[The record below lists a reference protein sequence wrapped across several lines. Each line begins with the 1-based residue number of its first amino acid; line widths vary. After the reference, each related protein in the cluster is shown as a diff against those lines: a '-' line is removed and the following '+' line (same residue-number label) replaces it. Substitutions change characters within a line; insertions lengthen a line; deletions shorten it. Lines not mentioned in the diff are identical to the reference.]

1 MLKAFFKLLKI
12 LGFLLVFEMK
22 LFKSRIEILGVC
34 VCPFICRAILKIFKV
49 SVYMDYYSV
58 TCHTPPKGVLYSSTL
73 LLKKKFLV
81 YFVSGCV
88 PVCFMY
94 VCMYITSRK
103 CLWRLEEDI
112 GSLRLEL

>member
-1 MLKAFFKLLKI
+1 M
-12 LGFLLVFEMK
+12 
-22 LFKSRIEILGVC
+22 
-34 VCPFICRAILKIFKV
+34 CPFICRAILKIFKV

-88 PVCFMY
+88 SGFFACMFY
-94 VCMYITSRK
+94 VCMYVHHKQEVPLEAGRGH
-103 CLWRLEEDI
+103 RLPETGVVD
-112 GSLRLEL
+112 GYELPCQF